1 MMGVFRHSHI
11 MPTKLRALILLTL
24 FFVIPT
30 HAAKK
35 NNRPI
40 VLLISLDGFRYD
52 YAEKYH
58 AKNLIALGKRGV
70 HAKAMLPAFPTTTF
84 PNHYTIATGLYPAN
98 HGIVENSFWDPDMK
112 ALFRFNDPKLAS
124 NPKFWGGTPLWVLAE
139 KQGVTAG
146 CYFWPGSDYEIG
158 GKRPTYWYPFDS
170 KTKKETQIAQ
180 VVEWVKM
187 PETKRPNFMTLYFSD
202 VDHAGH
208 DHGPDAEE
216 TRAAVEEVDRT
227 LGELFSQIKQTKVPV
242 NIFVVSDHGM
252 ANVEPMVDLG
262 KLANFEGVQTAGS
275 GTNFEVYS
283 EDSNKI
289 EELYVALTKTPDPRF
304 VVYRKADIPARLHYS
319 GSNRIGDLVVFSRQR
334 LTVGV
339 VDPKRAPRAGGPQKG
354 NHGYDLEVVPEMR
367 AIFYAAG
374 PNLKGGGVVLEE
386 FENIHVYPLI
396 AKLLRLQVRDTI
408 DGDLKVLETI
418 LK

>member
-1 MMGVFRHSHI
+1 M
-11 MPTKLRALILLTL
+11 TTNKKTRAFLTTVTFALLLLLCTTL
-24 FFVIPT
+24 AQGA
-30 HAAKK
+30 HK

-40 VLLISLDGFRYD
+40 VLLISLDGFRFD
-52 YAEKYH
+52 YPDLYKP
-58 AKNLIALGKRGV
+58 KNLIAFGKRGV
-70 HAKAMLPAFPTTTF
+70 HAKAMLPSFPTTTF
-84 PNHYTIATGLYPAN
+84 PNHYTLVTGLYPAN

-139 KQGVTAG
+139 KQGVTAAS
-146 CYFWPGSDYEIG
+146 YFWPGSDYEIG
-158 GKRPTYWYPFDS
+158 GKRPSFWFPFDG

-180 VVEWVKM
+180 VLEWVKM

-202 VDHAGH
+202 ADHAGH
-208 DHGPDAEE
+208 DHGPDAGE
-216 TRAAVEEVDRT
+216 TRAAVEELDT
-227 LGELFSQIKQTKVPV
+227 ALGELFTQIKRTKVPV

-252 ANVEPMVDLG
+252 ASVEPMIDLG

-283 EDSNKI
+283 SDPGKI
-289 EELYVALTKTPDPRF
+289 EELYTALTHVPDPRF
-304 VVYRKADIPARLHYS
+304 AVYRKADIPARLHYT
-319 GSNRIGDLVVFSRQR
+319 GSNRIGDLVVFSQQR
-334 LTVGV
+334 VGVGV
-339 VDPKRAPRAGGPQKG
+339 VDPKRPPRAGGPQKG
-354 NHGYDLEVVPEMR
+354 NHGFDVALVPEMR

-374 PNLKGGGVVLEE
+374 PNIRGGITIEE

-408 DGDLKVLETI
+408 DGDVNVLAPI